1 MNHAGEIGIGGW
13 ATAEAGAWAIVSF
26 VIPALNE
33 EGAVGA
39 TIDSVP
45 CQKLIR
51 LGLTSEILV
60 VDNDSID
67 GTAAEAVR
75 AGAIV
80 LTEARRGYGSAF
92 LKGLTEAKGNTL
104 VLCDA
109 DGTYPIEDAEAL
121 IRPILEGR
129 ADFVIGSRTKGGIDD
144 GAMPWHHR
152 YIGNPALTWLQNRLF
167 GTRISDAHC
176 GLRAISKDAFLALG
190 LECCGME
197 FAPEML
203 IKAAANRLRIEEIP
217 VRYRPR
223 FAGKPKLRS
232 FRDGWRHLKFLIVS
246 FVKLRVIPTHG
257 GSGPHHGSH

>member
-1 MNHAGEIGIGGW
+1 MSYDRLITGRLV
-13 ATAEAGAWAIVSF
+13 AEGALTWDSVSF

-39 TIDSVP
+39 TIKSVP
-45 CQKLIR
+45 HQKLLR

-60 VDNDSID
+60 VDNDSMD
-67 GTAAEAVR
+67 GTAIEAAR
-75 AGAIV
+75 AGAVV
-80 LTEARRGYGSAF
+80 LTEVRRGYGSAF
-92 LKGLTEAKGNTL
+92 LKGLAVARGDIL

-109 DGTYPIEDAEAL
+109 DGTYPIEDAAAL
-121 IRPILEGR
+121 IRPIAEGR
-129 ADFVIGSRTKGGIDD
+129 ADLVIGSRTKGGIDD

-152 YIGNPALTWLQNRLF
+152 HIGNPVLTWLQNRLF